1 MDWRRFTEAV
11 RTGTP
16 DPWWYT
22 VLHGGGGKSPP
33 PAPDYTGAANAQSAA
48 SKELAT
54 QNTFANRPTVN
65 TPWGSQTWGTGQT
78 VDPATGQNVTTWEQ
92 NINLSPSQQAALDS
106 QNAIQQGRSGA
117 AQQLLG
123 QATSATATPFDWS
136 SMPSAPT
143 GAAQGGDIRGAQM
156 DAYQQMSQ
164 MLQPGRQQ
172 QQAGLDTKLA
182 NMGLPMG
189 SEAGARANMQ
199 LSDQWGAQDR
209 QMIGQAMQ
217 QGMAQQ
223 AQQYG
228 QSAASINQQQQLRNA
243 GIAEEAQ
250 RRGMPLNELNALL
263 TGQQVGMPQ
272 MPSFAP
278 AGQAQA
284 PDLLGA
290 AQAQGQYGLGA
301 TGLNQNIAN
310 QWGSAIGSAAQL
322 GGAAAAMF

>member
-1 MDWRRFTEAV
+1 MFKRYIEALL
-11 RTGTP
+11 RGSP
-16 DPWWYT
+16 DPWWDS
-22 VLHGGGGKSPP
+22 VLHGGGGKGAPA
-33 PAPDYTGAANAQSAA
+33 APDYMQAALQQAAA
-48 SKELAT
+48 SQQLAT
-54 QNTFANRPTVN
+54 QNTWANRPTVN
-65 TPWGSQTWGTGQT
+65 TPWGSQTWGTGT
-78 VDPATGQNVTTWEQ
+78 AVDPATGQNVTTWNQ
-92 NINLSPSQQAALDS
+92 NISLSPDQQASLDS

-143 GAAQGGDIRGAQM
+143 QAAQGGDIRGAQQN
-156 DAYQQMSQ
+156 AYQQMSQ
-164 MLQPGRQQ
+164 MLQPQRQQ
-172 QQAGLDTKLA
+172 QQSELDTKLA
-182 NMGLPMG
+182 NMGLPTG
-189 SEAGARANMQ
+189 SEASNRAGQQ
-199 LSDQWGAQDR
+199 LQSQWTQEDKNLL
-209 QMIGQAMQ
+209 GQAMQ
-217 QGMAQQ
+217 QGQSEQ

-278 AGQAQA
+278 ATQGQT

-301 TGLNQNIAN
+301 TQLNQNVAN
-310 QWGSAIGSAAQL
+310 QWGQL
-322 GGAAAAMF
+322 AGAGASLGAAAMMY